1 MVLTAQTKRAIW
13 KSAGIGLIKDALLG
27 RNVINSI
34 RPCVWSG
41 GILENVGIILVR
53 NTTRSKKAVRTRL
66 GRSNYKIIRI
76 GNTLNFL
83 TRKRILG
90 NIFTSSVYVTI
101 FQKTGSAKEEIAA
114 IMPMVNRNCTVITFS
129 KWDSASLGIIARKNT
144 LRFQAKVKKKKN
156 RINQEFSKYQ
166 AARYALRISIP
177 RRKSL
182 TVSPAA
188 TLFA

>member
-13 KSAGIGLIKDALLG
+13 KSAGIGLIKDALG
-27 RNVINSI
+27 KNVKNSI
-34 RPCVWSG
+34 CPCVWSG
-41 GILENVGIILVR
+41 GILGNVGIILVR
-53 NTTRSKKAVRTRL
+53 NTTRSKKAVR
-66 GRSNYKIIRI
+66 
-76 GNTLNFL
+76 
-83 TRKRILG
+83 KRLG

-156 RINQEFSKYQ
+156 RINQEFSIYQ
-166 AARYALRISIP
+166 GARYALRISIP